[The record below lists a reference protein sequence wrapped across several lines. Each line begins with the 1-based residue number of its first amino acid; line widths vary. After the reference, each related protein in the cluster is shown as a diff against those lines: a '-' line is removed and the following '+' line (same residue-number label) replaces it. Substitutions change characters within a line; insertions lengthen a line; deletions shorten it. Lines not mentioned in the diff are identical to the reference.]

1 MLCSVSK
8 ILEFARF
15 TFERARRLTGFLR
28 CQSASVAIEFA
39 MVAPVAIL
47 LYVGAAEITDGVM
60 ASRRVTVVAKTLSD
74 LVSLQG
80 TTTQKTSTPTPGN
93 AVTATTLSSL
103 LTSAAAILVPYP
115 TSSLTM
121 TISAIDVTN
130 TAGGTCCSALVR
142 WSYTQGGT
150 LRPCVAQITAL
161 PSTSDYSPN
170 QIPSSLLPSG
180 TQLPSPFYIVV
191 ADVGYTYQPVMS
203 KNIINFAPVMQ
214 RTRYMFPR
222 STGQI
227 VTGPLPSSGSQSG
240 KICY

>member
-1 MLCSVSK
+1 MSYPTSK
-8 ILEFARF
+8 VLEVARSIFAK
-15 TFERARRLTGFLR
+15 THRLRSFLR
-28 CQSASVAIEFA
+28 CRSATVAIEFA

-47 LYVGAAEITDGVM
+47 LYVGAAEVTDGVM

-80 TTTQKTSTPTPGN
+80 TSTQTTSTPTPGN
-93 AVTATTLSSL
+93 AVSATTLSTL
-103 LTSAAAILVPYP
+103 MTSAATILAPYP

-130 TAGGTCCSALVR
+130 MAGGPCCSALVR

-150 LRPCVAQITAL
+150 LRPCVVQITSL
-161 PSTSDYSPN
+161 PSTSDYSPS
-170 QIPSSLLPSG
+170 QIPSGLLPSG
-180 TQLPSPFYIVV
+180 TQLPSPVYIIV

-203 KNIINFAPVMQ
+203 KNLINFAPVMQ

-227 VTGPLPSSGSQSG
+227 VTGTLPSSGSQSG